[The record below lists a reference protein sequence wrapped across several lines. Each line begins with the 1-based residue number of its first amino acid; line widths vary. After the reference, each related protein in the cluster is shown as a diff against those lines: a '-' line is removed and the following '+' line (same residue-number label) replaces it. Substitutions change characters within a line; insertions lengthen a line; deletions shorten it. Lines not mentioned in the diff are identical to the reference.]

1 MIYTIT
7 LNPGLDYICGL
18 QGLVLGRTNRTV
30 TEQFKPG
37 GKGINVAI
45 VLNRLGEKSTAI
57 GFTGGI
63 IGEKLKAVI
72 RGYGTDCEFID
83 VPGQE
88 TRINVKLY
96 TDEVTEVNGAGIAF
110 TEKEK
115 NQLIQR
121 IRTMQPEDLLVL
133 SGTLPKGADTGLY
146 RDLMSV
152 SPCPVVLDTYGE
164 ALLKALPERP
174 FFIKPNEE
182 EIAELAGFSQ
192 TTALNREEIELCVR
206 DLQKKGARNILVS
219 RGKENAFLLTED
231 GRFFEAETPRTPEGA
246 VIYPIGAGDSLVAG
260 FIYASRHF
268 EDPEDWLK
276 YALSSGTSSVLCP
289 FLAEK
294 EKTEE
299 LFKTVR

>member
-18 QGLVLGRTNRTV
+18 SNFTLGRTNRTIS
-30 TEQFKPG
+30 EQFKPG

-57 GFTGGI
+57 GFTGGL

-72 RGYGTDCEFID
+72 RSYSKDCEFID
-83 VPGQE
+83 VPGAE

-96 TDEVTEVNGAGIAF
+96 THEVTEVNGAGIAF

-115 NQLIQR
+115 NQLIER
-121 IRTMQPEDLLVL
+121 IRAMQPEDLLVL

-164 ALLKALPERP
+164 ALLKALPEKP

-182 EIAELAGFSQ
+182 EIAGIAGKEDLSE
-192 TTALNREEIELCVR
+192 EEIEACVR
-206 DLQKKGARNILVS
+206 DLQQQGARNILVS
-219 RGKENAFLLTED
+219 RGKDRAYLLTED
-231 GRFFEAETPRTPEGA
+231 GQFFKAEPPKTPEDA
-246 VIYPIGAGDSLVAG
+246 EIYPIGAGDSLVAG
-260 FIYASRHF
+260 FIYASRHI
-268 EDPEDWLK
+268 EDPKDWLL
-276 YALSSGTSSVLCP
+276 YSLSAGTSSVLCP

>member
-7 LNPGLDYICGL
+7 LNPGLDYITGL
-18 QGLVLGRTNRTV
+18 SEFHWGKTNRTV
-30 TEQFKPG
+30 SEAFKPG
-37 GKGINVAI
+37 GKGINVSI
-45 VLNRLGEKSTAI
+45 VLNRLGEASTAI
-57 GFTGGI
+57 AFTGGI

-83 VPGQE
+83 VPGAE

-96 TDEVTEVNGAGIAF
+96 ADVVTEVNGAGIAF
-110 TEKEK
+110 TEREK
-115 NQLIQR
+115 QLLAAR
-121 IRTMQPEDLLVL
+121 IGSMQPEDLLVI

-146 RDLMSV
+146 QELMHIA
-152 SPCPVVLDTYGE
+152 PCPVVLDTYGE

-182 EIAELAGFSQ
+182 EIAGIADLSGK
-192 TTALNREEIELCVR
+192 TALNREEIESCMR
-206 DLQKKGARNILVS
+206 DLQNRGARNILVS
-219 RGKENAFLLTED
+219 RGKDNAFLLTED
-231 GRFFEAETPRTPEGA
+231 GRFFEAKTPKTPEGA

-268 EDPEDWLK
+268 ENPEDWLK
-276 YALSSGTSSVLCP
+276 YALSAGTASVLCP

-299 LFKTVR
+299 LYQNTR